1 MPQRIVVLD
10 GFALNPG
17 DLSWDQLQQLGPCE
31 IHDRTPAADIVV
43 RARSAEILLT
53 NKTPLTAE
61 TLSELP
67 NLRYVC
73 VLATGF
79 NVVDVAAARARQ
91 ISVSNIPVYGTRSV
105 AQHAFA
111 LLLELTQ
118 RIGHHAATV
127 RDGRWTR
134 SPDWCYWDHPLIEL
148 DGQTLGIVGG
158 GRIGMAAAEIGR
170 AFGMKVLLRSR
181 RPVPNCETV
190 GLDELLARSDVVSLH
205 CPLTAETKGLINA
218 TSLALMKPTALIIN
232 TSRGALIDES
242 DLAAA
247 LNSGRIAGAGL
258 DVLSVEPPR
267 ADNPLLAARN
277 CIISPHIAWA
287 TRSARAR
294 LMATAVENVAAFLA
308 GRPQNLVN

>member
-17 DLSWDQLQQLGPCE
+17 DLSWNQLSQLGPCE
-31 IHDRTPAADIVV
+31 IHDRTPAAEIVT

-61 TLSELP
+61 TLRELP

-79 NVVDVAAARARQ
+79 NVVDVAAARAQQ

-118 RIGHHAATV
+118 RVGHHAATV

-148 DGQTLGIVGG
+148 DGQTLGIIGG
-158 GRIGMAAAEIGR
+158 GRIGTAVAEIGR
-170 AFGMKVLLRSR
+170 AFGLKILLRSR
-181 RPVPNCETV
+181 RRLPNCESV
-190 GLDELLARSDVVSLH
+190 GLEELLSRSDVISLH

-218 TSLALMKPTALIIN
+218 TSLSRMKPSALIIN
-232 TSRGALIDES
+232 TSRGSLINES

-258 DVLSVEPPR
+258 DVLSVEPPS
-267 ADNPLLAARN
+267 ADNPLLTAHN

-287 TRSARAR
+287 TQSARAR

-308 GRPQNLVN
+308 GRPQNVVN